1 MKKMKINEF
10 EHKKDAQ
17 ALLQMIWNKFGGCG
31 QCEEGKYDSDEI
43 WAITNCNGFE
53 SVYISY
59 DENAELY
66 NINVSHSF
74 YQRGEE
80 IQEFI
85 SENKIKVLQQLIIN

>member
-1 MKKMKINEF
+1 MKKRINVF
-10 EHKKDAQ
+10 FSPNH
-17 ALLQMIWNKFGGCG
+17 
-31 QCEEGKYDSDEI
+31 
-43 WAITNCNGFE
+43 
-53 SVYISY
+53 ISY